1 MQKLNLRLNNFM
13 KNSMVLRAALYFLI
27 AAIPTFMTD
36 LSKYKSFA
44 EISGI
49 TVTVMACNFILQ
61 GFIALRA
68 FLDQS
73 ISRATESRKNDK
85 NVELLKG

>member
-27 AAIPTFMTD
+27 AAIPTLMTD

-73 ISRATESRKNDK
+73 ISRVTESRKDEK